1 MTLRRRYSGNV
12 KGACAAALLAIFS
25 LGAAPADSVRP
36 QDITSHLQRVVAWYR
51 DVNSAELPP
60 QDVLIRDNVQQ
71 TSLQALKLAFQ
82 FARAESALIRG
93 TAAAPASSTSGNLQQ
108 YAAKAADR
116 VTAVQM
122 RINDLDAQIPKAP
135 ARQRQEL
142 QASRKALMAEL
153 GLAKEIQGTIQ
164 NLMNFTGAVASGGN
178 GLAAE
183 IDDLE
188 RSVPE
193 AAEKAPAPA
202 GASANKQAAAAF
214 APETAGVLGLVSELL
229 NNHSVHSRLEALIGD
244 TEKLSANIQQVRA
257 PLATEAGNSIRQSD
271 QIIAQ
276 SGSETPQ
283 QLAAVQQQ
291 LSGLTT
297 EFHQLSTAIV
307 PLGEEAIAV
316 GTVGSYLQEAVS
328 TFNQASERAGRY
340 LLVRAATLGIAILII
355 VVISELWR
363 RATFR
368 YVRDARR
375 RRTFLVLRR
384 VVVAVA
390 IALALIF
397 GVVSEFGSLATYAG
411 FVTAGVA
418 VALQSPILSVVAYF
432 FLIGRYGIRVGDR
445 VTISG
450 VTGEVIDISL
460 VRMYLMELAGS
471 GPDLHST
478 GRIVVFSNSVIFQPS
493 ALYKQMPGIDY
504 VWHTATLT
512 LAPEADFQ
520 LTGKRLD
527 AVVESVFQKYRERLE
542 RQHAS
547 LEKSADVHIT
557 PPKPESRLRF
567 TETGLEYTV
576 RYPAEIRKSAEMD
589 GEILHALHE
598 AVAEEAKLQFAQGG
612 TPKIQ
617 V

>member
-1 MTLRRRYSGNV
+1 V
-12 KGACAAALLAIFS
+12 KGVQGAGLLAVFS
-25 LGAAPADSVRP
+25 LCTAPADSLRP
-36 QDITSHLQRVVAWYR
+36 QDITSHLQQAISWYR
-51 DVNSAELPP
+51 NVNSAELPS
-60 QDVLIRDNVQQ
+60 QDVLVRDNLRE

-82 FARAESALIRG
+82 FARAESALIG
-93 TAAAPASSTSGNLQQ
+93 ATAAAPASPNSANLQQ
-108 YAAKAADR
+108 YAAKAANR
-116 VTAVQM
+116 VAAVQTQ
-122 RINDLDAQIPKAP
+122 INGLAAQIPRAP
-135 ARQRQEL
+135 LGQRQDLEARRNEL
-142 QASRKALMAEL
+142 TAEL

-164 NLMNFTGAVASGGN
+164 NMINFSGAVTSGAN
-178 GLAAE
+178 GLSAQ
-183 IDDLE
+183 IDELE

-193 AAEKAPAPA
+193 AAGQAAAPTP
-202 GASANKQAAAAF
+202 ASASKQAATPP

-229 NNHSVHSRLEALIGD
+229 NNHSLSSRLEALIQD
-244 TEKLSANIQQVRA
+244 SNKLAARIQQLRA

-276 SGSETPQ
+276 SGAGTPQ
-283 QLAAVQQQ
+283 QVAAAQQQ

-297 EFHQLSTAIV
+297 QFHQLSTAIV

-316 GTVGSYLQEAVS
+316 GTVHSYLQEAVS
-328 TFNQASERAGRY
+328 TLGQDSARAGRY
-340 LLVRAATLGIAILII
+340 LLVRATTLGIAIFII

-375 RRTFLVLRR
+375 RRQFLVLRR
-384 VVVAVA
+384 VVVAGA
-390 IALALIF
+390 IALAIIF
-397 GVVSEFGSLATYAG
+397 GLVSEFGSLATYAG

-432 FLIGRYGIRVGDR
+432 FLAGRYGIRVGDR

-460 VRMYLMELAGS
+460 VRIYLMELAGS

-478 GRIVVFSNSVIFQPS
+478 GRIVVFSNSVIFQP
-493 ALYKQMPGIDY
+493 APLYKQMPGIDY

-520 LTGKRLD
+520 LAEKRLN
-527 AVVESVFQKYRERLE
+527 AALESVFQKYRERLE
-542 RQHAS
+542 RQYAS
-547 LEKSADVHIT
+547 YEKSADVHIT

-567 TETGLEYTV
+567 TEAGLEYTV
-576 RYPAEIRKSAEMD
+576 RYPAEIHQSAEMD
-589 GEILHALHE
+589 GEILRALHE

-612 TPKIQ
+612 TPKVQ
-617 V
+617 P